1 MLHSNRLAPEKV
13 AKNFINNHF
22 PHCDGA
28 LLAGS
33 VVRGEATETSDLDI
47 VIFDNATR
55 SSYRESRIV
64 SEWPIELFVH
74 NLHSYR
80 DYFESDFKRARPSL
94 PRMVSEGIILKDTG
108 VIDAIKSEA
117 KELLAKGPEVW
128 STETITTKRYFITD
142 TLEDF
147 IGCNNRL
154 EGIFIANTLAE
165 LVSEFVLR
173 TNRKWIGASKWMV
186 RSLKEYDIQFTEQ
199 FIKAFDNYY
208 RNDSKRDIIRLVD
221 TILKPYGGRLFVGFS
236 IGKK

>member
-13 AKNFINNHF
+13 AKNVIHNHF

-74 NLHSYR
+74 NLHSYH

-108 VIDAIKSEA
+108 VINAINSEA

-128 STETITTKRYFITD
+128 STETRTTKRYFI
-142 TLEDF
+142 
-147 IGCNNRL
+147 
-154 EGIFIANTLAE
+154 
-165 LVSEFVLR
+165 
-173 TNRKWIGASKWMV
+173 
-186 RSLKEYDIQFTEQ
+186 
-199 FIKAFDNYY
+199 
-208 RNDSKRDIIRLVD
+208 
-221 TILKPYGGRLFVGFS
+221 
-236 IGKK
+236 